1 MEVSAISG
9 LGAHVTRIWQPAC
22 YNLQVTGAA
31 FAGAAFAE
39 ALVIPLWMMWMELI
53 EQVMRRKGNL
63 GALSGAD
70 GSRYMEYDSRPPKK
84 HPLFK
89 SRYIKM

>member
-1 MEVSAISG
+1 M
-9 LGAHVTRIWQPAC
+9 
-22 YNLQVTGAA
+22 
-31 FAGAAFAE
+31 
-39 ALVIPLWMMWMELI
+39 

-89 SRYIKM
+89 SRYMKM

>member
-1 MEVSAISG
+1 MIT
-9 LGAHVTRIWQPAC
+9 LT
-22 YNLQVTGAA
+22 VTGVMHRTH
-31 FAGAAFAE
+31 FSENRDTPSYTRYLVEYGYFELAGGSIY
-39 ALVIPLWMMWMELI
+39 LVFGVVN
-53 EQVMRRKGNL
+53 QVMRRRGNL

-89 SRYIKM
+89 SRYVKM

>member
-1 MEVSAISG
+1 
-9 LGAHVTRIWQPAC
+9 
-22 YNLQVTGAA
+22 
-31 FAGAAFAE
+31 
-39 ALVIPLWMMWMELI
+39 
-53 EQVMRRKGNL
+53 MRRKGNL

-89 SRYIKM
+89 SRYMKM

>member
-1 MEVSAISG
+1 MWLYHSDYTIIHNDYCI
-9 LGAHVTRIWQPAC
+9 L
-22 YNLQVTGAA
+22 
-31 FAGAAFAE
+31 
-39 ALVIPLWMMWMELI
+39 IP
-53 EQVMRRKGNL
+53 QVMRRKGNL

-89 SRYIKM
+89 SRYVKL